1 MAPPP
6 RNKRH
11 KKKKKKGDGP
21 PAGAVQAAKKNA
33 AASVTEANGAE
44 KNGTA
49 KPQPAEIVDEISS
62 AATSLA
68 LDDKTPVKGSKK
80 RAANEE
86 PDVPMNEPDSELVF
100 EDPYGDE
107 FESEEEGAKNEEAP
121 TIEADKIMTAND
133 KVVFR
138 PGVDELKEG
147 ETLVCDETAY
157 DTFHRCNVEWPSL
170 TLDMIGNTAD
180 GSYSNVDAVEQST
193 YPLNCTFVLGS
204 QATEPSKNKL
214 VFLKMSNL
222 HRTRGKRSKRKSTLK
237 VDGGDDDSESDS
249 DVSDEEDEENE
260 GGTSALNEEGIL
272 QSSEIK
278 HDCTVN
284 RLRVMPQQANI
295 VAVWGESGRVS
306 LVDAAPALDALN
318 RDNKRRM
325 SSNRTILPSSV
336 KPFFGFTEHRVE
348 GFAMDW
354 SRITAG
360 RLLTGACNGSI
371 YLWSPSSREGSGWSV
386 SADRFR
392 GHRGSVEDIQWSPS
406 EAEVFATCGVDKS
419 VRFWDTR
426 NYRKPALGIAKA
438 HGADVNVISWNRTEA
453 HLVVSGG
460 DDGVIKVWDL
470 RALKENSVNEEAEA
484 AAEFRQHK
492 KAITSVQWHPK
503 DASMLCASSEDGSVT
518 VWDLAV
524 ERDPEEEMREGVV
537 VSGAEEFPP
546 QLLFIHMGQKN
557 VKEAMWHPSCSSLLV
572 STAED
577 GVNVFKPSNITLP
590 D

>member
-11 KKKKKKGDGP
+11 KKKKKKAGP
-21 PAGAVQAAKKNA
+21 PAGAVEAAKKNA
-33 AASVTEANGAE
+33 ASSSNTTETK
-44 KNGTA
+44 KNE
-49 KPQPAEIVDEISS
+49 PAEMIDEISS

-68 LDDKTPVKGSKK
+68 LDDKSPVNGSKK
-80 RAANEE
+80 RAANME
-86 PDVPMNEPDSELVF
+86 PDESMNEPDSELVF

-107 FESEEEGAKNEEAP
+107 FDSEDEKNENAP
-121 TIEADKIMTAND
+121 TISADKIMTAND

-147 ETLVCDETAY
+147 ETLVYDETAY
-157 DTFHRCNVEWPSL
+157 DTFHQCNVEWPSL
-170 TLDMIGNTAD
+170 TLDVVGISSN
-180 GSYSNVDAVEQST
+180 GSYTNMEAVEQST

-204 QATEPSKNKL
+204 QASEPSKNKL

-237 VDGGDDDSESDS
+237 VNDDDDESESDS
-249 DVSDEEDEENE
+249 DMSDDEIDEENE
-260 GGTSALNEEGIL
+260 DGTGPINEDGIL

-278 HDCTVN
+278 HDCTIN

-295 VAVWGESGRVS
+295 VAVWGESGRVN
-306 LVDAAPALDALN
+306 LIDAAPALDTLN
-318 RDNKRRM
+318 RDNKKRM
-325 SSNRTILPSSV
+325 SSNSNIRPSAV

-354 SRITAG
+354 SRINSG

-371 YLWSPSSREGSGWSV
+371 YLWSPSNREASGWSI

-426 NYRKPALGIAKA
+426 NYRKPALSISKA
-438 HGADVNVISWNRTEA
+438 HDTDVNVISWNRTEA

-470 RALKENSVNEEAEA
+470 RALKENSMNEDAEP

-492 KAITSVQWHPK
+492 QAITSVQWHPK
-503 DASMLCASSEDGSVT
+503 DASMLCASSEDGTVT

-537 VSGAEEFPP
+537 VSGADEFPP

-557 VKEAMWHPSCSSLLV
+557 VKEVMWHPSCTSLLV